1 MDAFNYAIA
10 QEVDVINLSIGGP
23 DFLDLVTSLSKVV
36 TVCHVT
42 LLCTQPFV
50 SKVEELTANGII
62 MVSAIGNDG
71 PVFGTLNNPGDMNS
85 VIGVGG
91 MDFQHNVAPFSSRGE
106 LAQPS
111 WQGFH
116 SDTD

>member
-23 DFLDLVTSLSKVV
+23 DFLDLVTSSSADITLCHLIPLSP
-36 TVCHVT
+36 
-42 LLCTQPFV
+42 QPFV

-71 PVFGTLNNPGDMNS
+71 PVYGTLNNPGDMNS

-91 MDFQHNVAPFSSRGE
+91 MNFQHKVAPFSSRGRWSL
-106 LAQPS
+106 LA
-111 WQGFH
+111 
-116 SDTD
+116 